1 VANIIQYAD
10 PLSNG
15 LDRPEVI
22 ISGLT
27 RGVVTDLNVFR
38 KAGIKQD
45 HCVPWRKD
53 SSYPTSLELTSPFS
67 YQNVGSFRGSYKVAI
82 SNSEGDP
89 STVTVWDSGGFERSQ
104 FTIRKQYRP
113 GDNGSYLRPD
123 GQELWAPVEYSLDFG
138 PGEPDQIP
146 QVYYPEK
153 AVLAFYLHLTKDQGL
168 LDEAETYLSPR
179 AQQDYDMNSD
189 PFGLS
194 TDPAS
199 VARARAD
206 LARVLVWE
214 IRYDPDVDAE
224 QRHEARTVEA
234 TVVGVD
240 VDGNVDVAHPCQ
252 VTWRVVGITN
262 PKAQPYGC
270 EWRLDSYVSNCQP

>member
-1 VANIIQYAD
+1 
-10 PLSNG
+10 
-15 LDRPEVI
+15 
-22 ISGLT
+22 
-27 RGVVTDLNVFR
+27 
-38 KAGIKQD
+38 
-45 HCVPWRKD
+45 
-53 SSYPTSLELTSPFS
+53 
-67 YQNVGSFRGSYKVAI
+67 
-82 SNSEGDP
+82 
-89 STVTVWDSGGFERSQ
+89 
-104 FTIRKQYRP
+104 
-113 GDNGSYLRPD
+113 
-123 GQELWAPVEYSLDFG
+123 
-138 PGEPDQIP
+138 
-146 QVYYPEK
+146 
-153 AVLAFYLHLTKDQGL
+153 

-224 QRHEARTVEA
+224 QRHEARTGEA